1 MLDHKRKAQQEKE
14 QMKLDAIEAKIENA
28 RKRLEEKKKVK
39 SQNAKNTV
47 KRRTAPA
54 SNSQQQNKY
63 SYLNDSGNE
72 LEDDNS
78 EVYQNY
84 VGNRGSNM
92 AQHRFKEPIG
102 SK

>member
-1 MLDHKRKAQQEKE
+1 
-14 QMKLDAIEAKIENA
+14 LDAIEAKIENA
-28 RKRLEEKKKVK
+28 RKRLEEKKKIK

-72 LEDDNS
+72 LDEEN

-92 AQHRFKEPIG
+92 GQQRFKEHIG

>member
-1 MLDHKRKAQQEKE
+1 M
-14 QMKLDAIEAKIENA
+14 DAIEAKIENA
-28 RKRLEEKKKVK
+28 RKRLEEKKKIK
-39 SQNAKNTV
+39 SQAAKATV

-72 LEDDNS
+72 LDEEN

-84 VGNRGSNM
+84 VGNRSSNM
-92 AQHRFKEPIG
+92 GQHRFKEHIG
-102 SK
+102 SKQGSVNNLRRPQ